1 MVPSGRFYHF
11 VVAISASQGADL
23 LALVEAAQAG
33 DARAFDQLDRASR
46 GGIERVLRSR
56 GVHRPEDI
64 ADLTQEVLIVAWQ
77 RINQL
82 RDPERFK
89 PWLWVIARRVAANDG
104 KRFARD
110 EADELT
116 EKESDADGPDVAA
129 ELGDLSELV
138 TTAIHGLSERDQLAL
153 TLMSLGFQPLDIATA
168 MDVSANTA
176 KQIAKRARDRLRDQ
190 LRVELSWRRRQHGCS
205 ELAKFI
211 DAGQLIEAARH
222 AKSCPNCTAAEDDI
236 QLYEAAKPEEQ
247 VPAPPAGSD
256 S

>member
-23 LALVEAAQAG
+23 LALVEAAQRG
-33 DARAFDQLDRASR
+33 DAWAFDQLDRASR

-89 PWLWVIARRVAANDG
+89 PWLWVIARRVAANHG

-110 EADELT
+110 DTDELT
-116 EKESDADGPDVAA
+116 DQESDADGPDVAA
-129 ELGDLSELV
+129 ELGDLSQLV

-190 LRVELSWRRRQHGCS
+190 LRVELSWRRRQHGCA

-222 AKSCPNCTAAEDDI
+222 AKSCPSCTAAEDDI
-236 QLYEAAKPEEQ
+236 ELYEAKPEEQ
-247 VPAPPAGSD
+247 VPAPPAAGSD

>member
-1 MVPSGRFYHF
+1 M
-11 VVAISASQGADL
+11 
-23 LALVEAAQAG
+23 ALVEAAQGG

-77 RINQL
+77 RIHQL
-82 RDPERFK
+82 RDPARFK
-89 PWLWVIARRVAANDG
+89 PWLWVIARRVAAAQG
-104 KRFARD
+104 KRFRD
-110 EADELT
+110 ESEELP
-116 EKESDADGPDVAA
+116 EKESDADGPDVTA
-129 ELGDLSELV
+129 ELGELSELV

-190 LRVELSWRRRQHGCS
+190 LRVELSWRRRQHGCA

-222 AKSCPNCTAAEDDI
+222 AKSCPNCTAAEDDL